1 MMVIEHILKNDRGE
15 NGFAAA
21 GDSIQPQER
30 ALCIFPFGIL
40 IASDEP

>member
-1 MMVIEHILKNDRGE
+1 MMVIDQILKNGRGE

-30 ALCIFPFGIL
+30 APRIHPFGIL
-40 IASDEP
+40 IACDEP